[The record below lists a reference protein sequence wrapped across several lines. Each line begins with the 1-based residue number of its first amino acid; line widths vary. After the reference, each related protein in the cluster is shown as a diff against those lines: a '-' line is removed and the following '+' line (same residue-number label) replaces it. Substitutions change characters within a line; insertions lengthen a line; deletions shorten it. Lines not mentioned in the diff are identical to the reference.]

1 MPQSISR
8 GARRLL
14 AVMGVL
20 GSSLVFAVPSARAEL
35 IGFNA
40 NGGGAAGSVTV
51 GGFDFSVGNALA
63 FNAVSAFEQGRTGN
77 QPGATFQLYYQA
89 TLANLIGASGGT
101 ITPDGLNRT
110 SQITVLA
117 SITEEVTSA
126 SGAQIVTFR
135 AAANQSPDSFFQM
148 YHSDTFTA
156 RNGVGT
162 GFTDG
167 TLILSARPNA
177 LGAGNFLTSST
188 TLADL
193 NRFGGSNYAGVQ
205 SVLGL
210 GLTAQL
216 STVEFLDPRY
226 FTSGTFPRLF
236 FNGTNTTP
244 FGSTEPALALTGR
257 NGGSFLSIAAD
268 VGSVNGQNGR
278 DILIQM
284 DGNLFAVPEPSSL
297 ILCGLGLAGLLVLR
311 TRKRVG

>member
-1 MPQSISR
+1 MAVATGFTRRNPDPLRAADRAR
-8 GARRLL
+8 GGELPDVVDDARRLKK
-14 AVMGVL
+14 
-20 GSSLVFAVPSARAEL
+20 
-35 IGFNA
+35 
-40 NGGGAAGSVTV
+40 T
-51 GGFDFSVGNALA
+51 
-63 FNAVSAFEQGRTGN
+63 
-77 QPGATFQLYYQA
+77 
-89 TLANLIGASGGT
+89 
-101 ITPDGLNRT
+101 
-110 SQITVLA
+110 
-117 SITEEVTSA
+117 
-126 SGAQIVTFR
+126 
-135 AAANQSPDSFFQM
+135 
-148 YHSDTFTA
+148 
-156 RNGVGT
+156 
-162 GFTDG
+162 
-167 TLILSARPNA
+167 
-177 LGAGNFLTSST
+177 
-188 TLADL
+188 

-311 TRKRVG
+311 TRKLVGEHPPSSRDAV